1 MLAIQQATT
10 SIKCTLSLIQ
20 PMTIA
25 KDVDNKSI
33 IVVLMFANYVKLD
46 FLFSSHLVHHLLL
59 QIASTQLYESI
70 SLDKKS

>member
-1 MLAIQQATT
+1 
-10 SIKCTLSLIQ
+10 
-20 PMTIA
+20 MTIA

-59 QIASTQLYESI
+59 QIASTQLHESTI
-70 SLDKKS
+70 LGKES